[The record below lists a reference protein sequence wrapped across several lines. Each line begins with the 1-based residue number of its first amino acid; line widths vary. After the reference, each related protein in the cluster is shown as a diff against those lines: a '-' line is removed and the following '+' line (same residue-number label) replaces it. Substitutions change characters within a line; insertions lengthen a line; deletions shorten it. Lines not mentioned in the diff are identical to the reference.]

1 MALKGSDPEAND
13 PRALIRYGVFCT
25 ASAVAL
31 LWAMYLVRSELLLI
45 YICALFAT
53 GLAPLVRYIER
64 HRLLRIGNRRL
75 PRPAAIGLIYAT
87 VIGLLAALAAAIT
100 PPMVQQGQQLWQD
113 LPGRL
118 DLLQQTLVKWGLLA
132 PGASFKELLQ
142 KVPAGGA
149 DAVTTVLLALWGIV
163 GGLFGFVTVL
173 LLTFYLLLDAQ
184 RVYGV
189 FVRLFPRAQRK
200 RVAEVSERAAG
211 KISAWL
217 SGQVLL
223 GFIIG
228 VTSGIGLWVMGVP
241 YFFVLAV
248 ISGIGEMIPMVGPL
262 LSAIPAVAVAFTV
275 SPGLAFG
282 VAVFFLVQQML
293 ENNVLVPKVMGE
305 QVGLSAVTVIAS
317 LLIGTALLGFMGALL
332 AVPTA
337 AILQV
342 LFEELV
348 LRDTEKAS

>member
-1 MALKGSDPEAND
+1 MTSDP
-13 PRALIRYGVFCT
+13 RSLIRYAVLCT
-25 ASAVAL
+25 AAAVAL
-31 LWAMYLVRSELLLI
+31 VWAMYLVRSQLLLI

-53 GLAPLVRYIER
+53 GLAPLVRSIER

-87 VIGLLAALAAAIT
+87 VIGLLAALVAAIT
-100 PPMVQQGQQLWQD
+100 PPMLAQGRQLWTD
-113 LPGRL
+113 LPERL
-118 DLLQQTLVKWGLLA
+118 DLLQHKLVQWGLLS
-132 PGASFKELLQ
+132 PDASLKELLQ
-142 KVPAGGA
+142 NAPAGGA
-149 DAVTTVLLALWGIV
+149 DAVTTLLVALWGIV

-173 LLTFYLLLDAQ
+173 LLTFYLLVDAHA
-184 RVYGV
+184 VYNV
-189 FVRLFPRAQRK
+189 FVRLFPRAQRR
-200 RVAEVSERAAG
+200 RVAEVGERVAG

-262 LSAIPAVAVAFTV
+262 LSAVPAVAVAFTV

-282 VAVFFLVQQML
+282 VVVFFMVQQML

-348 LRDTEKAS
+348 LRDTEKES

>member
-1 MALKGSDPEAND
+1 MNSE
-13 PRALIRYGVFCT
+13 PRSLIRYGVLCT
-25 ASAVAL
+25 AVAVAL
-31 LWAMYLVRSELLLI
+31 LWALYLVRSQLLLI

-53 GLAPLVRYIER
+53 GLLPLVRIIER
-64 HRLLRIGNRRL
+64 QSFLRIGKRRL
-75 PRPAAIGLIYAT
+75 PRPAAILLIYGT

-100 PPMVQQGQQLWQD
+100 PPMVAQAQQLRKE
-113 LPGRL
+113 LPERL
-118 DLLQQTLVKWGLLA
+118 DQLQQTLVRWGLLS

-142 KVPAGGA
+142 QAPAGGS
-149 DAVTTVLLALWGIV
+149 DAVTTVITALWGIV
-163 GGLFGFVTVL
+163 GGLFGFVTIL
-173 LLTFYLLLDAQ
+173 LLTFYLLVDAQ
-184 RVYGV
+184 GVYGV

-200 RVAEVSERAAG
+200 RVAEVSERVAG

-217 SGQVLL
+217 GGQVLL

-248 ISGIGEMIPMVGPL
+248 LSGIGEMIPMIGPL

-282 VAVFFLVQQML
+282 VAVFFFVQQLL

-305 QVGLSAVTVIAS
+305 QVGLSAVTVISS
-317 LLIGTALLGFMGALL
+317 LVIGAALLGFVGALL

-337 AILQV
+337 AIIQV

-348 LRDTEKAS
+348 LRDTEKGT